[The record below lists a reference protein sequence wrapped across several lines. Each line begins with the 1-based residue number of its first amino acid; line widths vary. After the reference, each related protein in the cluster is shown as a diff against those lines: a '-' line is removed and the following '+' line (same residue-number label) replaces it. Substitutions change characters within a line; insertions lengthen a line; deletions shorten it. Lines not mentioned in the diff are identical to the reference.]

1 MPLCC
6 CKVTITIGLT
16 KVTMCQGVD
25 SCGDKVC
32 SNLFVSTSL
41 FLLTIGNYLLLVFVW
56 CK

>member
-32 SNLFVSTSL
+32 SNSFVSTSL
-41 FLLTIGNYLLLVFVW
+41 YLCAIDNYLLLAFFM
-56 CK
+56 

>member
-32 SNLFVSTSL
+32 SNSVVSTSL
-41 FLLTIGNYLLLVFVW
+41 YLCAIANYLLLAFFM
-56 CK
+56 